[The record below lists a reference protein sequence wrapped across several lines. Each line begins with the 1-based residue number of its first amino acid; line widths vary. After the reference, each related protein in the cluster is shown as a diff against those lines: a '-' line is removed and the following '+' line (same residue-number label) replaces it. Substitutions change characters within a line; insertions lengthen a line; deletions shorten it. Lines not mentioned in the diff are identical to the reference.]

1 MSSTSFPSSAVG
13 LPQSLAY
20 KLPPSLPDSA
30 RAYNVSVSPNGI
42 TQVIGQPIPVLY
54 TLNAPLPPTAF
65 NSQQINFEIPCGQG
79 AGVFLDP
86 RETMLSFRLT
96 WTPTTTGATSG
107 GSDCCLIG
115 SGASFFDSLQLYSNN
130 VPIET
135 IGNYNLLHNMLLN
148 STVNSA
154 ERAGGCAVGV
164 GCDNNSNSGINL
176 APGAGTYYYNFC
188 LPLISVI
195 GLNCLD
201 KLIPVGSIQN
211 LVLQMQ
217 TANMLPVTTYCNGV
231 STAGA
236 VAAPILDSFSL
247 NMKYVDIGEGASALM
262 QQTLQDGKWFSK
274 ASTYTNSSITIPNGS
289 NGTSSLVYQI
299 RNSSL
304 KSLFITNG
312 ITPSAICVNGYY
324 DAVNIGLTSLQCSIG
339 GSKFPNRPFN
349 PSARPAECFS
359 GGLMAA
365 WGASS
370 LKSYG
375 GTMTR
380 GSYGAS
386 LARPANSDDMMVV
399 PAAGMRAFS
408 FSEPSAPASYDT
420 NQQNR
425 VAQNP
430 HMHYIGF
437 DLERCQG
444 ALFSGVNTRSS
455 PPYVDV
461 TFGVATSS
469 TVQSQA
475 WGMSDCVL
483 VVDTNT
489 KSIQSFI

>member
-1 MSSTSFPSSAVG
+1 MASFGTFPTSAVG
-13 LPQSLAY
+13 LPSSLAY

-42 TQVIGQPIPVLY
+42 TQVTGQPISALY
-54 TLNAPLPPTAF
+54 ASASCMPPTAF
-65 NSQQINFEIPCGQG
+65 NSQVLNFEIPCGQG
-79 AGVFLDP
+79 GSVFLDP

-96 WTPTTTGATSG
+96 WQVTTTGATGS
-107 GSDCCLIG
+107 SDCSVIG

-148 STVNSA
+148 STVNQS
-154 ERAGGCAVGV
+154 ERYGGCAVGF
-164 GCDNNSNSGINL
+164 GCDVNANSGVNL
-176 APGAGTYYYNFC
+176 PPTIGTYYYNFC
-188 LPLISVI
+188 IPLISVI

-217 TANMLPVTTYCNGV
+217 TANMLPVTTFCNAVTTNAVV
-231 STAGA
+231 S
-236 VAAPILDSFSL
+236 APILDMFSL
-247 NMKYVDIGEGASALM
+247 NMKFVDIGEGASQLM
-262 QQTLQDGKWFSK
+262 QQTLQDGKWFIK

-289 NGTSSLVYQI
+289 YGTSSLVYQI
-299 RNSSL
+299 RNSSV
-304 KSLFITNG
+304 KSLFLTNG
-312 ITPSAICVNGYY
+312 TSPTTVCPNGYY
-324 DAVNIGLTSLQCSIG
+324 DAVNCSLTSLQCSIG

-349 PSARPAECFS
+349 PSQRPAECFT

-375 GTMTR
+375 GTITR
-380 GSYGAS
+380 GAYGATI
-386 LARPANSDDMMVV
+386 
-399 PAAGMRAFS
+399 
-408 FSEPSAPASYDT
+408 PSRLASYDDMIVVPVGGLRGYSNSENT
-420 NQQNR
+420 LTFDNLASR
-425 VAQNP
+425 VVQNP

-437 DLERCQG
+437 DLERSAG

-461 TFGVATSS
+461 TFGTAMTS
-469 TVQSQA
+469 TIQSQA
-475 WGMSDCVL
+475 WGLSDVVL
-483 VVDTNT
+483 CIDTT
-489 KSIQSFI
+489 SKTIQAFI